1 MKIRKAKKEDLKEM
15 MSLSYSLFSKFEK
28 LDSNDKLIKN
38 YFGSKKQY
46 NDILKEMKNRKN
58 CFFVAETNEKITG
71 WLLVNIFDNWPMY
84 KIRKKGNF
92 GLLIVDSK
100 YRKKGIGNRLVN
112 EGYKWFKQKG
122 IKNFTVTTHAL
133 DKKAN
138 SFWKH
143 IGFKQYNIKF
153 EK

>member
-58 CFFVAETNEKITG
+58 CFFVAETNLES
-71 WLLVNIFDNWPMY
+71 Y
-84 KIRKKGNF
+84 
-92 GLLIVDSK
+92 SK
-100 YRKKGIGNRLVN
+100 YFVL
-112 EGYKWFKQKG
+112 
-122 IKNFTVTTHAL
+122 
-133 DKKAN
+133 
-138 SFWKH
+138 
-143 IGFKQYNIKF
+143 
-153 EK
+153 